1 MTVGI
6 PTLPAPESP
15 RPGSGRR
22 RVALA
27 LVALVAAGVG
37 AAWWQTRSG
46 GPLPS
51 AEGGTRGAAIDD
63 TSARSPSGV
72 RVRVRVVNT
81 SGVSGLARRATQH
94 LRDFGFD
101 VVDFA
106 SGATG
111 EDVGTRITIH
121 TGHPEWA
128 ARAKKALGV
137 GVVETDADTSRHVD
151 LTVFIGQDWRPPTES
166 LRP

>member
-1 MTVGI
+1 VTVGI
-6 PTLPAPESP
+6 PTLPAPETP

-22 RVALA
+22 LAALA
-27 LVALVAAGVG
+27 LVALVAAGAG

-46 GPLPS
+46 GVTPS
-51 AEGGTRGAAIDD
+51 EPGASRAAAIDD
-63 TSARSPSGV
+63 TLARAPSGA

-81 SGVSGLARRATQH
+81 SGVAGLARRATQH

-106 SGATG
+106 SGATNANA
-111 EDVGTRITIH
+111 GTRITVH
-121 TGHPEWA
+121 TGHPDWA

-137 GVVETDADTSRHVD
+137 GVVATDADTSRHVD
-151 LTVFIGQDWRPPTES
+151 LTVFIGHDWRPPTES

>member
-6 PTLPAPESP
+6 PTMPAPESP

-22 RVALA
+22 LVAFALLA
-27 LVALVAAGVG
+27 LVATGAG
-37 AAWWQTRSG
+37 AAWWQTRSTG
-46 GPLPS
+46 TSPS
-51 AEGGTRGAAIDD
+51 TQGVPRAAAIDD

-106 SGATG
+106 SGATDADA
-111 EDVGTRITIH
+111 ETRITVH

-128 ARAKKALGV
+128 ARARKALGV
-137 GVVETDADTSRHVD
+137 GAVATDADSSRHVD
-151 LTVFIGQDWRPPTES
+151 LTVFIGHDWHPPTES